1 MTPLVVGFVSIGA
14 MVVLIYAGLHVPIA
28 LALSSFVGVWLVRGS
43 PELASRLIAI
53 AAEESVSSYIFGV
66 VPLFVLMGLVVS
78 EAGLGRDAFDVASR
92 GLQRVKGGL
101 GVATVAANAIFA
113 AITGISIASAAI
125 FTRIAVPEMRRN
137 GYTARFSVGVVAG
150 SSVLGMLIPPSLLLI
165 LYGVL
170 SERSVGKLF
179 LAGILP
185 GIVLAL
191 AFAFGIMLL
200 AVYAPR
206 FVGTTLPAS
215 DLAPLP
221 LRAVIA
227 KLAPIA
233 ILIVLVLGGIYGGI
247 FTPTEAG
254 AVGAFGAIVVAAF
267 KRRLTWKMLW
277 RVTTETGHITAAVLF
292 LIIAANMYSRML
304 ALSGVPNYVSS
315 LVVNANLGTYGF
327 IAIVVLVCIL
337 LGTILDS
344 SSIMLVLLPLV
355 LPIAAQLGIDLI
367 WFGIITVIAIEIGLL
382 TPPLGLSVYVI
393 KGTLDDQSITLNDI
407 FAGALPF
414 ALIMLVVLLLVIA
427 FPWLSL
433 ALT

>member
-1 MTPLVVGFVSIGA
+1 MTPLLVGVLSIGA
-14 MVVLIYAGLHVPIA
+14 MVLLIYLGLHVPIA

-43 PELASRLIAI
+43 PELASRLLAI

-78 EAGLGRDAFDVASR
+78 EAGLGRDSFDVASR
-92 GLQRVKGGL
+92 GLRRVNGGL
-101 GVATVAANAIFA
+101 GVATVMSNAIFA

-125 FTRIAVPEMRRN
+125 FSRIAVPEMRRN
-137 GYTARFSVGVVAG
+137 GYSARFSVGVVAG

-185 GIVLAL
+185 GI
-191 AFAFGIMLL
+191 LL
-200 AVYAPR
+200 AVSYSLAIVLAATYFPRTSGVAKGSAGQAPMP
-206 FVGTTLPAS
+206 FGEAFG
-215 DLAPLP
+215 
-221 LRAVIA
+221 
-227 KLAPIA
+227 KLAPIVF
-233 ILIVLVLGGIYGGI
+233 LIVLVLGGIYGGI

-254 AVGAFGAIVVAAF
+254 AVGSFGAIAVAAF

-277 RVTTETGHITAAVLF
+277 RVTKETGHITAAVLF
-292 LIIAANMYSRML
+292 LIMAANMYSRML
-304 ALSGVPNYVSS
+304 ALSGVPGAASS
-315 LVVNANLGTYGF
+315 LVVKADFGAIGF
-327 IAIVVLVCIL
+327 IAIVVLVCVM
-337 LGTILDS
+337 LGTLLDS
-344 SSIMLVLLPLV
+344 SSIMMVLLPLV
-355 LPIAAQLGIDLI
+355 LPIATHLGIDLI
-367 WFGIITVIAIEIGLL
+367 WFGIIVVIAIEIGLL

-393 KGTLDDQSITLNDI
+393 KGTLEDQSITLNDI

-414 ALIMLVVLLLVIA
+414 AALMLLVLALVIM